1 MQRRNIIMGLL
12 AGIGAL
18 AAPHAFGQ
26 AWPAAAPIKLV
37 VPYPAG
43 GVTDIA
49 ARVVSKRLGELLGQS
64 VVVDNKAGAG
74 GSIGTALVA
83 RAPADGYTLL
93 MGTNA
98 THGTNPNTFAKLSY
112 DADKDFS
119 PVIQVAQ
126 TPLLVV
132 VHPSVPAKDI
142 RELVEWTKRSGN
154 QVSYASTGAG
164 GGNHLTVE
172 HFKMIT
178 GAQMLHVPYKGSSP
192 ALADLAGGQVQV
204 MFDNPASSLPLVRS
218 GKLRALAVTS
228 LKRSAELPD
237 VPTVAESGI
246 PDFQASNWVGI
257 YAPAGTPP
265 NVVARLNEALAAAL
279 AAPEIIETLRK
290 SGLEPVGGTPAQ
302 FAQLTRDDIG
312 KWERVV
318 KTIAYKPE

>member
-1 MQRRNIIMGLL
+1 MLFKQLL
-12 AGIGAL
+12 AAFTL
-18 AAPHAFGQ
+18 AAGTLASPLAFGQ
-26 AWPAAAPIKLV
+26 SWPTAPVKLV
-37 VPYPAG
+37 VPYPPG

-49 ARVVSKRLGELLGQS
+49 ARVVGKRLGELLGQP
-64 VVVDNKAGAG
+64 VVIDNKAGAG
-74 GSIGTALVA
+74 GSIGTGMVSKA
-83 RAPADGYTLL
+83 APDGYTIL

-112 DADKDFS
+112 DAVKDFA

-142 RELVEWTKRSGN
+142 RQLIDWLKRGGK

-172 HFKMIT
+172 YFKMIT
-178 GAQMLHVPYKGSSP
+178 GTEMMHVPYKGSAP
-192 ALADLAGGQVQV
+192 ALTDLMGGQVQV
-204 MFDNPASSLPLVRS
+204 MFDNPASSLPLVKS

-228 LKRSAELPD
+228 PKRAVDMPD
-237 VPTVAESGI
+237 LPTVSESGV
-246 PDFQASNWVGI
+246 PNFEASNWLGI

-265 NVVARLNEALAAAL
+265 EIVARLNEAVAAAL
-279 AAPEIIETLRK
+279 KTPEVAESLRK

-302 FAQLTRDDIG
+302 LAQLTRDDIR
-312 KWERVV
+312 KWETVV
-318 KTIAYKPE
+318 KTIQYKPE